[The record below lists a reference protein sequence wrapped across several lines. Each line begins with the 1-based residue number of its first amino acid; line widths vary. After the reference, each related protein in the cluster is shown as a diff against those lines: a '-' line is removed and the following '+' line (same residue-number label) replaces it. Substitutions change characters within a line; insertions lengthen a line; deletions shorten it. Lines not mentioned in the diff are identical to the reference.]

1 MPPSVSRK
9 KLCGLL
15 TSREAEVLEPLFA
28 NRTKFNSAYACG
40 LVEPGWCRCR
50 DIGGIRDSHHSLTLR
65 RLASKGFVEVSTLA
79 AARPLEKPLKA
90 YRITAE
96 GSAVWAEYAGYL
108 AHARVAHP
116 KNNRTLIE
124 CAV

>member
-1 MPPSVSRK
+1 MALTVSRK

-15 TSREAEVLEPLFA
+15 TSREAEVLEPLYL
-28 NRTKFNSAYACG
+28 NRSKFNSAYACG

-65 RLASKGFVEVSTLA
+65 RLATKGLVETASLA
-79 AARPLEKPLKA
+79 SARPLEKPLLA
-90 YRITAE
+90 YRITSDGE
-96 GSAVWAEYAGYL
+96 GLWAEYAEYL
-108 AHARVAHP
+108 RHAKIAHP
-116 KNNRTLIE
+116 KNNRTLVE